1 MTQYIKFRLP
11 KFIPLP
17 ANNDPE
23 RLQQRMHQI
32 SLDWIQTE
40 LEKWASKRP
49 VKYQLH
55 GSPDAVY
62 VEFERASTITE
73 FMLTWQPK
81 QGINATSWKR
91 ITIVDT
97 MSSNSEPDTS
107 IRAIVEHTEDYI
119 AALHKQPNT
128 KPYDEA

>member
-1 MTQYIKFRLP
+1 MTQYVKFRLP

-17 ANNDPE
+17 ANNEPE
-23 RLQQRMHQI
+23 RLQQRMYVI

-49 VKYQLH
+49 VKYKLYN
-55 GSPDAVY
+55 SSDAVY

-81 QGINATSWKR
+81 LGINATSWKR
-91 ITIVDT
+91 ITIVDSMCDHST
-97 MSSNSEPDTS
+97 NE
-107 IRAIVEHTEDYI
+107 
-119 AALHKQPNT
+119 
-128 KPYDEA
+128 